1 MQDASQLRPLL
12 ARRAH
17 LPGEGT
23 TIYRAAHT
31 TETGGVFTLDV
42 AGDAGILSL
51 YAPLDPGQE
60 LALAAACGEAA
71 GLTAVYL
78 KRRPVEAR
86 HAANVAREWLSPPE
100 PAWGEPRAEVTAL
113 EGGVPFV
120 IRPGADLSVGLF
132 SDARPARAYVRG
144 AASGRVLNTFAYTCG
159 FGLMARL
166 GGAEVVKN
174 VDLSRKVLAW
184 GRENYALSALNAP
197 ETDFLYGDVF
207 EWLTRLH
214 RRQEHFDLVIL
225 DPPSFARGRSGVWRS
240 EKDYARLATLAAGVT
255 APGGQVLALL
265 NHAGVQE
272 AAFERMVE
280 AGLHQAGRTGRLGVR
295 LAAGEDYAGAR
306 HLKVHAWT
314 LDKGPAGS

>member
-1 MQDASQLRPLL
+1 MQDVSQLRSLL

-17 LPGEGT
+17 LGAQGT

-31 TETGGVFTLDV
+31 TETGGSFTLDL

-51 YAPLDPGQE
+51 YASLRPE
-60 LALAAACGEAA
+60 EERALAAACGEAA
-71 GLTAVYL
+71 GLGAVYL

-86 HAANVAREWLSPPE
+86 HEANVAREWLSPPE
-100 PAWGEPRAEVTAL
+100 PVWGAARAEVTAL

-120 IRPGADLSVGLF
+120 IRPGADLSTGLF
-132 SDARPARAYVRG
+132 TDARPARAYVRDT
-144 AASGRVLNTFAYTCG
+144 APARVLNTFAYTCG

-184 GRENYALSALNAP
+184 GQENYALSALSAP

-207 EWLTRLH
+207 EWLVRL
-214 RRQEHFDLVIL
+214 RKRQEPFDLVIL

-240 EKDYARLATLAAGVT
+240 EKDYARLSALAASVT
-255 APGGQVLALL
+255 APGGRVLALL
-265 NHAGVQE
+265 NHAGVSE
-272 AAFERMVE
+272 AALERMVA
-280 AGLHQAGRTGRLGVR
+280 AGLAQAGRAGRLDR
-295 LAAGEDYAGAR
+295 HLAAGEDYPGAR
-306 HLKVHAWT
+306 HLKVQVWT
-314 LDKGPAGS
+314 LD